1 METKSFK
8 INIPE
13 GFEIDREKSTF
24 EEVIFKPIPKKG
36 LPKSWDDLKIIKGFY
51 VDNNAEVDSVNCL
64 DFPYAK
70 RGLFKN
76 VFPTKE
82 EAEASV
88 ALAQLCQ
95 LRDVYNEGWKPD
107 WGDNTSKHCII
118 YTENKFRTITYATYV
133 HFLSFKKE
141 EIAKKFIENFRDLL
155 EKAKPL
161 L

>member
-13 GFEIDREKSTF
+13 GFEIDKEKSTF
-24 EEVIFKPIPKKG
+24 EEVIFKPIPKKE
-36 LPKSWDDLKIIKGFY
+36 LPKSWEELEDIDGFY
-51 VDNNAEVDSVNCL
+51 VENCSAIEPFAVLGKVDKVDRNI
-64 DFPYAK
+64 
-70 RGLFKN
+70 
-76 VFPTKE
+76 FPTRE

-107 WGDNTSKHCII
+107 WGDGTSKHCII
-118 YTENKFRTITYATYV
+118 CNENNFRTITYATYI
-133 HFLSFKKE
+133 HFLSFKKQE
-141 EIAKKFIENFRDLL
+141 VAKQFIENFRDLL